1 MKTVTKMNP
10 SARNTMILLAIIFMC
25 VMFVFSTGCVTT
37 KKYNTCVE
45 QNQQYHEQVLRLDA
59 ENDLLA
65 TKLVLKATAAA
76 VIGSL
81 YQELVTDLKDKIL
94 DHRITISEMKSGVV
108 INLTEK
114 VLFPSGAVKLSEEG
128 SQMLTKVGKDLRE
141 VPFQVLVVG
150 FTDNVPVGPKLKG
163 SYPTNWELAGARAA
177 LVVRMLADAG
187 VAREQLR
194 AVSMAENMPVA
205 SNDTPEGRA
214 DNRRIEIRLRPV
226 VVEE

>member
-10 SARNTMILLAIIFMC
+10 GTKNTMILPAIFFVC

-37 KKYNTCVE
+37 KKYNTCTE
-45 QNQQYHEQVLRLDA
+45 QNQQYHEQVMRLDA

-65 TKLVLKATAAA
+65 TKLVLKATSAA
-76 VIGSL
+76 VINSL

-114 VLFPSGAVKLSEEG
+114 VLFPSGGVNLSEEG
-128 SQMLTKVGKDLRE
+128 SQMLTKVGSDLRE
-141 VPFQVLVVG
+141 VPFQVLVAG
-150 FTDNVPVGPKLKG
+150 YTDNVPIGPKLKG

-177 LVVRMLADAG
+177 LVVRKLADAG
-187 VAREQLR
+187 VAKEQLR

>member
-1 MKTVTKMNP
+1 MKTVTKINL
-10 SARNTMILLAIIFMC
+10 SARNAMIVPATIFVC
-25 VMFVFSTGCVTT
+25 VMFVFLTGCVST
-37 KKYNTCVE
+37 KKYNTCAE
-45 QNQQYHEQVLRLDA
+45 QNQLYQEQVLRLDA

-76 VIGSL
+76 VINSL
-81 YQELVTDLKDKIL
+81 YDELVTDLKDKIL
-94 DHRITISEMKSGVV
+94 DHRITINQMKSGVV
-108 INLTEK
+108 ISLTEK
-114 VLFPSGAVKLSEEG
+114 VLFPSGTVKLSDEG
-128 SQMLTKVGKDLRE
+128 SQMLTEVGKDLSE
-141 VPFQVLVVG
+141 VPFQVLVIG
-150 FTDNVPVGPKLKG
+150 FTDNVPVGPKLKN

-205 SNDTPEGRA
+205 SNDTPKGRA

-226 VVEE
+226 VMVE

>member
-1 MKTVTKMNP
+1 M
-10 SARNTMILLAIIFMC
+10 
-25 VMFVFSTGCVTT
+25 
-37 KKYNTCVE
+37 KKYNTCTE
-45 QNQQYHEQVLRLDA
+45 QNQQYHEQVMRLDA

-76 VIGSL
+76 VINSL

-128 SQMLTKVGKDLRE
+128 SQMLAKVGSDLRE

-163 SYPTNWELAGARAA
+163 IYPTNWELAGARAA

-187 VAREQLR
+187 VAKEQLR

-226 VVEE
+226 VIEE

>member
-10 SARNTMILLAIIFMC
+10 GVKNTMILPAIIFVC

-76 VIGSL
+76 VINSL

-128 SQMLTKVGKDLRE
+128 SQMLTKVGLDLRE

-150 FTDNVPVGPKLKG
+150 FTDNVPVGPKLRG
-163 SYPTNWELAGARAA
+163 SYPTNWELAGARTA

-187 VAREQLR
+187 VAKEQLR

-205 SNDTPEGRA
+205 SNDTQEGRA

>member
-1 MKTVTKMNP
+1 MKTVPKINLNG
-10 SARNTMILLAIIFMC
+10 RNAMIVPAIIYVC
-25 VMFVFSTGCVTT
+25 VMFVFLTGCVST
-37 KKYNTCVE
+37 KKYNTCAE
-45 QNQQYHEQVLRLDA
+45 QNQQYQEQVLRLDA

-65 TKLVLKATAAA
+65 TKLVLKATATA
-76 VIGSL
+76 VIDSL

-94 DHRITISEMKSGVV
+94 DHRITISQMKSGVV

-128 SQMLTKVGKDLRE
+128 SQMLTKVGTDLRE

-177 LVVRMLADAG
+177 LVVRKLADAG